1 MSPRSPN
8 GHNGADRGAQRR
20 LMLRHLSDADLHE
33 LAREVYEEAQHRAR
47 EARDI
52 AAEFPRAFQRRCPIC
67 HSPGCTSEQCRREER
82 RRSRWRHVPEP
93 ASNNGG
99 RP

>member
-1 MSPRSPN
+1 MSAPTN
-8 GHNGADRGAQRR
+8 GNGALDRDAQRR
-20 LMLRHLSDADLHE
+20 LMLRHLSDAE
-33 LAREVYEEAQHRAR
+33 LFAWAKALSDEWNQRKR
-47 EARDI
+47 EAADI
-52 AAEFPRAFQRRCPIC
+52 AGDFPRAFQRRCPVC

-93 ASNNGG
+93 APNNGG